1 MWLIKQLAEILV
13 MMNEEERREILMGE
27 FTEAIGLSESFVLK
41 FENHLQK
48 LTVTQQDELIT
59 RLKKGLREQYV
70 NVISQKSVKSVI
82 PASLNS
88 LEKSTALALPQNK
101 QALFVRW
108 VTYLKEQGTKA
119 VGKQRLDVLFAV
131 FDTVDESALNAEMDY
146 RINLGHLGL
155 VFKGEDNSSSGQTGS
170 SQKFLSKISEQS
182 KRIGQEL
189 ADKHKKPE

>member
-1 MWLIKQLAEILV
+1 
-13 MMNEEERREILMGE
+13 MNEEERKEILMGE
-27 FTEAIGLSESFVLK
+27 FTEVIGLSESFVLK

-48 LTVTQQDELIT
+48 LTVAQQDELIA

-70 NVISQKSVKSVI
+70 NVISQKSVEKVL
-82 PASLNS
+82 PTTLNS

-108 VTYLKEQGTKA
+108 ITYLKEQGTKMI
-119 VGKQRLDVLFAV
+119 GKQRLDVLFAV
-131 FDTVDESALNAEMDY
+131 FDTVEESVLKAEMDY
-146 RINLGHLGL
+146 RINMGHVGL
-155 VFKGEDNSSSGQTGS
+155 VFKGEENSSSEQSGG
-170 SQKFLSKISEQS
+170 SQKFLSKLSEQS